1 MVDGRTATRASLR
14 LGVVALVSAV
24 LLTAGTTDDRELE
37 ETGPLRTGTPEI
49 DALADEAGRDTG
61 PAAVPLPQVASG
73 AREDVP
79 SALYDADA
87 SGLPSPSI
95 DVTRLVAGGPPPD
108 GIPAIDQPRFQRT
121 DDVRWVDDEEQV
133 LVVEVDDD
141 ARAYPVQ
148 VLTLHEI
155 VNDTVGGVPVAV
167 TYCPLC
173 ASGLAFDRRVGDRV
187 LSFGT
192 SGKLLA
198 SNLVMYDRQ
207 TQSLWPQVEG
217 QAVAGVL
224 TGAELTRVPAAV
236 LSWAQW
242 RDAHPHGWVLS
253 RQTGYGLGYGSNPYY
268 RYDEKASAP
277 LFYDF
282 PIDNRIE
289 WLKQPVLGIAVGN
302 DALAIDLEALAP
314 DGVREVTVGGR
325 EITVWWVGG
334 ARSSLDGFAVGT
346 GREVGSVGV
355 FEPFLYGRRLTFRT
369 DGTQGIVDVET
380 GSRWNL
386 LGQAVAGPAA
396 GSRLEPV
403 PHVTTFWFAWRA
415 AHERTRVLR

>member
-1 MVDGRTATRASLR
+1 MLWRAADHELRDRGRHLAGFSLEMTWMVDGRTATRAKFR
-14 LGVVALVSAV
+14 LGVVISVSAV
-24 LLTAGTTDDRELE
+24 LLTAGTTDRTRLE
-37 ETGPLRTGTPEI
+37 ETGPLRTGTPQI
-49 DALADEAGRDTG
+49 DALADEPGRDTG
-61 PAAVPLPQVASG
+61 PVAVPLPQVASG

-87 SGLPSPSI
+87 IGLPSPSI
-95 DVTRLVAGGPPPD
+95 DVARLVAGGPPPD
-108 GIPAIDQPRFQRT
+108 GIPAIDQPRFQCT

-133 LVVEVDDD
+133 LVVEVEDE

-217 QAVAGVL
+217 RAVAGAL
-224 TGAELTRVPAAV
+224 TGAELSRVPAAV
-236 LSWAQW
+236 LSWSQW
-242 RDAHPHGWVLS
+242 RDAHPRGWVLS
-253 RQTGYGLGYGSNPYY
+253 RQTGYGLAYGSNPYY
-268 RYDEKASAP
+268 RYDDKASAP
-277 LFYDF
+277 LFFDF

-302 DALAIDLEALAP
+302 DALAIDMEALAP

-325 EITVWWVGG
+325 DITVWWVGG

-346 GREVGSVGV
+346 GREVGSVGA
-355 FEPFLYGRRLTFRT
+355 FEPFL
-369 DGTQGIVDVET
+369 
-380 GSRWNL
+380 
-386 LGQAVAGPAA
+386 
-396 GSRLEPV
+396 
-403 PHVTTFWFAWRA
+403 
-415 AHERTRVLR
+415 